1 MVMVMNT
8 KEFVTTL
15 DDARISKAIAEA
27 EKRTSGEIRVY
38 VTDEKPTDIL
48 STAQQAFAK
57 LGMTAT
63 RQRNAV
69 LIYFAPAMRAY
80 AIYGDKGIHE
90 KCGQNFWEHISAGMK
105 PLLAEGKCTESIV
118 YAVREVGEA
127 LSKNF
132 PWQAGDR
139 NELPNDVIRDPK
151 KR

>member
-1 MVMVMNT
+1 MNT

-15 DDARISKAIAEA
+15 DEARISQAIAEA

-48 STAQQAFAK
+48 ATAEKAFVK
-57 LGMTAT
+57 LGMAATA
-63 RQRNAV
+63 QRNAV
-69 LIYFAPAMRAY
+69 LIYFAPAMRGY

-90 KCGQNFWEHISAGMK
+90 NCGQYFWEAIREGMK
-105 PLLAEGKCTESIV
+105 PLLKQEKFTESII

-151 KR
+151 KDE